1 MADGPIES
9 KAPPVAEA
17 LSVSKMFGATRALNS
32 VDLAAHGGE
41 IHALLG
47 ENGAGK
53 TTLAAILSG
62 ALQPDSGGLR
72 LNGEA
77 VHFASTHEALR
88 CGVAIVHQ
96 EPALMPSLTV
106 RQNLTLGF
114 VAAGRREFSTA
125 KGDGNGAALSPAGA
139 ALSRRGRATGELVD
153 HLIAEFSLQPYADRR
168 VGELSQATRQSVEI
182 ARSLGLHTQLLI
194 LDEPTTA
201 LPPRERQD
209 LYDRLVVLRS
219 RGIAIVLITHML
231 DEALALSDRI
241 TVLRDGG
248 RVGTVAARDITID
261 HLIELMTGRKPRTAV
276 RDRLAVDGGGSQRP
290 PILEVKDLTSEPVV
304 KAVSFTLAEGE
315 IVGLAGLTGSGRTET
330 LKAIFGVG
338 PRNSNSVSF
347 RGRVM
352 PPNRPQRSLSAGIAL
367 LPEDRQVAGLF
378 GALSIAE
385 NIAMGVVTA
394 QRGRWRSVL
403 TAAGTLRRRGF
414 DALAWEIATEVDIVA
429 RDMGLPIGS
438 LSGGNQ
444 QKALLGRLLATA
456 PRVLLAD
463 EPTRGVSI
471 GSRSQIYELLR
482 RLADGGLS
490 ICVASSDYAEL
501 VTLCDRIVVLVQGH
515 TVETVAAQGMTA
527 DDLLELVL
535 KANRDFAIRPSSVAA

>member
-1 MADGPIES
+1 MDVPAEGKDS
-9 KAPPVAEA
+9 PVAQA
-17 LSVSKMFGATRALNS
+17 LSVSKMFGATRALNG
-32 VDLAAHGGE
+32 VDLAAYRGE

-53 TTLAAILSG
+53 STLAAILSG

-77 VHFASTHEALR
+77 VRFASTREALR

-106 RQNLTLGF
+106 KQNLTLGF
-114 VAAGRREFSTA
+114 VAAARREPSAA
-125 KGDGNGAALSPAGA
+125 KGDGDGAVVGRTGA
-139 ALSRRGRATGELVD
+139 VLSRRGYAIGELVD
-153 HLIAEFSLQPYADRR
+153 HLIKEFSLQPYADWR
-168 VGELSQATRQSVEI
+168 VGELSQATRQIVEI
-182 ARSLGLHTQLLI
+182 ARSLGLHTHLLI

-209 LYDRLVVLRS
+209 LYDRLVVLRT

-261 HLIELMTGRKPRTAV
+261 HLIEMMTGRRPRAAV
-276 RDRLAVDGGGSQRP
+276 RDRRAADGGGPQRP

-304 KAVSFTLAEGE
+304 KAVSFTLGEGE

-330 LKAIFGVG
+330 LKAIFGVW
-338 PRNSNSVSF
+338 PRNCDSVRF
-347 RGRVM
+347 RGKVM
-352 PPNRPQRSLSAGIAL
+352 PPNRPQGSLSAGIAL

-378 GALSIAE
+378 PSLSIAE
-385 NIAMGVVTA
+385 NLCMGVVTVR
-394 QRGRWRSVL
+394 RGRWRSVL
-403 TAAGTLRRRGF
+403 AAAGTLRRRGF
-414 DALAWEIATEVDIVA
+414 DALAWELAAEVDIVA
-429 RDMGLPIGS
+429 RDMDLPIAS

-444 QKALLGRLLATA
+444 QKALLGRLLATS
-456 PRVLLAD
+456 PQVLLAD

-471 GSRSQIYELLR
+471 GSRAQIYELLR
-482 RLADGGLS
+482 RLADRGLS
-490 ICVASSDYAEL
+490 ICVASSDYVDL

-515 TVETVAAQGMTA
+515 TVQTVAAQAMTA
-527 DDLLELVL
+527 DELLELVL
-535 KANRDFAIRPSSVAA
+535 NANRAFTLRPS

>member
-1 MADGPIES
+1 
-9 KAPPVAEA
+9 
-17 LSVSKMFGATRALNS
+17 MFGATRALNG
-32 VDLAAHGGE
+32 VDLAAYRGE

-53 TTLAAILSG
+53 STLGAILSG
-62 ALQPDSGGLR
+62 ALEPDSGELR
-72 LNGEA
+72 INGKA
-77 VHFASTHEALR
+77 VRFASTYEALR
-88 CGVAIVHQ
+88 SGVAIVHQ

-106 RQNLTLGF
+106 KQNLTLGF
-114 VAAGRREFSTA
+114 VAAGRREPSA
-125 KGDGNGAALSPAGA
+125 VMGEIDGAVDGRAGGV
-139 ALSRRGRATGELVD
+139 LSRRGQAIGELVD
-153 HLIAEFSLQPYADRR
+153 HLITEFSLQPYADWR
-168 VGELSQATRQSVEI
+168 VGELSQATRQIVEI

-209 LYDRLVVLRS
+209 LYDRLVVLRA

-231 DEALALSDRI
+231 EEALALSDRI
-241 TVLRDGG
+241 TVLRDGR
-248 RVGTVAARDITID
+248 RVGTSAARDITID
-261 HLIELMTGRKPRTAV
+261 HIIEMMTGRRPRTAL
-276 RDRLAVDGGGSQRP
+276 RDTRATDGGCPKRR
-290 PILEVKDLTSEPVV
+290 PILEVNGLASEPVV
-304 KAVSFTLAEGE
+304 KAVSFTLGEGE

-330 LKAIFGVG
+330 LKAIFGVS
-338 PRNSNSVSF
+338 PRNRNSVRF
-347 RGRVM
+347 CGKVM
-352 PPNRPQRSLSAGIAL
+352 LPNRPQRSLSAGIAL

-378 GALSIAE
+378 PSLSIAE

-394 QRGRWRSVL
+394 RRGRWRSVL
-403 TAAGTLRRRGF
+403 TAAGILRRRGF
-414 DALAWEIATEVDIVA
+414 DALAWEVAAEVDIAA
-429 RDMGLPIGS
+429 RDMDLPISS

-482 RLADGGLS
+482 RLADRGLS
-490 ICVASSDYAEL
+490 ICVASSDYVDL

-515 TVETVAAQGMTA
+515 TVQTVAAQAMTA

-535 KANRDFAIRPSSVAA
+535 NANRAFTLGPSEVAA